1 MLDFVWNDNVHM
13 RFKPDAVIDFGSIH
27 ITSGGDYTLL
37 ADDISKLDS
46 ALTAAVCKPLLADGQ
61 VFNVCSG
68 AIAFVA
74 DWKTQQAH
82 KAYIYEATSDSW
94 YVFID
99 NEDAAEAENSGES
112 SGESNEN
119 EGGGE

>member
-1 MLDFVWNDNVHM
+1 MADFIWNDSVHM
-13 RFKPDAVIDFGSIH
+13 RFKSDAVIDFGSIH

-37 ADDISKLDS
+37 ADDISKLNS

-74 DWKTQQAH
+74 DWKTEQAH

-99 NEDAAEAENSGES
+99 NEDAAEAE
-112 SGESNEN
+112 SNEN